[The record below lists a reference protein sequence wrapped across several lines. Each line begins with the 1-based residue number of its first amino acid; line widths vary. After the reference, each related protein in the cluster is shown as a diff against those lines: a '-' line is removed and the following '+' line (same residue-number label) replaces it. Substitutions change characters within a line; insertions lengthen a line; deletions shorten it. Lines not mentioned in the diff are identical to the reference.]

1 MDFLAM
7 ALVTHGG
14 GMDHREDGTNF
25 MPNVRMAIGAFD
37 FMVGHMISMHELRG
51 IFGAQYFWLIVALNT
66 FPLRNVTIPLNNT
79 DMAPLTGNPSGNILP
94 VIEIPPLDFN
104 VSFGFD
110 MTGGTSSYRTRNAL
124 LLTPRARLVVMADE
138 TIDLV
143 NGEMGPLN
151 QLRMTGGASKFHSSS
166 QLP

>member
-1 MDFLAM
+1 M
-7 ALVTHGG
+7 ALDTL
-14 GMDHREDGTNF
+14 
-25 MPNVRMAIGAFD
+25 AF
-37 FMVGHMISMHELRG
+37 
-51 IFGAQYFWLIVALNT
+51 
-66 FPLRNVTIPLNNT
+66 RNMSIPLHHV
-79 DMAPLTGNPSGNILP
+79 DMTPLTDNPSGNILP
-94 VIEIPPLDFN
+94 VIEIPPPDFN

-166 QLP
+166 QLPQVLSVGEGHILIDHISLQIFSLMTTLLETTRVVDLRMRPIGRLTRDEIS